1 MRIHLLCSNYWARP
15 ICLELLHAT
24 SRFNATKSGE
34 QKRPSSGRA
43 KVIAHQKPVK
53 TQKRTDHSSRVT
65 DWIGGICTADA
76 LLVWFPADWVPMVTQ
91 ALQGAGRSLWK
102 TVRPDWHLL
111 STHLAAVG
119 RGNYSMVEI
128 EEKLF
133 KNR

>member
-34 QKRPSSGRA
+34 QKRPSSGLA
-43 KVIAHQKPVK
+43 KVIAHQKPVQ

-76 LLVWFPADWVPMVTQ
+76 LLVWFPADP
-91 ALQGAGRSLWK
+91 
-102 TVRPDWHLL
+102 
-111 STHLAAVG
+111 
-119 RGNYSMVEI
+119 GNYSMVEI